1 MPGWMPTLPKP
12 VHSDLYEQNHSA
24 WELTSQEEEGDAG
37 MYHRIVNST
46 QVVLKDVL
54 DWAGQYVDL
63 DYMLWIKWLLSP
75 IILTFVI
82 LPVLLVVL
90 IYVSSLSLYIYRA
103 HRKRLIRKVASYVEQ
118 GEISFD
124 LFWSAGREAV
134 ATLWDAHAWLWHGY
148 ELRGLEHL
156 PAEGGAML
164 VYYHGA
170 IPVDYY
176 YLVAKILLIK
186 EVMVHSVVDKFLFKV
201 PGIKLVLKV
210 FHCTPGT
217 VDLCA
222 EQLAE
227 GKILGVSP
235 GGVYEAQFGDNNY
248 RLLWKERLGFARA
261 ALKAGVPV
269 LPVFTENIREA
280 FRVLPCGH
288 RFYHWLYQRTRLPL
302 RPCFGG
308 FPVRLRTH
316 IGPPIYP
323 QPGMTPEELR
333 DLCREALQAM
343 VDEHQRLPGSIFRGI
358 LDRFWTKTRIHRD

>member
-1 MPGWMPTLPKP
+1 MNLSMPTVPKP
-12 VHSDLYEQNHSA
+12 VHDELYERNHSA
-24 WELTSQEEEGDAG
+24 WEVLTSQE
-37 MYHRIVNST
+37 RIMKSVDSMSQHLVSST
-46 QVVLKDVL
+46 QAAL
-54 DWAGQYVDL
+54 DWLGQYVDL

-82 LPVLLVVL
+82 LPMVLLTL

-118 GEISFD
+118 GEISSD

-156 PAEGGAML
+156 PTTGGALL

-176 YLVAKILLIK
+176 YLVNRILLLK
-186 EVMVHSVVDKFLFKV
+186 EVMVRSVVDKFLFKV
-201 PGIKLVLKV
+201 PGIALVLEV

-217 VDLCA
+217 VDSLA
-222 EQLAE
+222 EQLRE
-227 GKILGVSP
+227 GHLLGLSP
-235 GGVYEAQFGDNNY
+235 GGVYEAQFGDHNY

-261 ALKAGVPV
+261 ALQAGVPV

-280 FRVLPCGH
+280 FRVLPVGH
-288 RFYHWLYQRTRLPL
+288 SLFHWLFARTRLPL

-308 FPVRLRTH
+308 FPVKLRTH
-316 IGPPIYP
+316 IGAPIYP
-323 QPGMTPEELR
+323 LPEETPEHFR
-333 DLCREALQAM
+333 DRCRGALECM
-343 VDEHQRLPGSIFRGI
+343 VEEHQRLPGTILRGI
-358 LDRFWTKTRIHRD
+358 IDRFWRKPQRLRD